1 MVDRSLSR
9 RRVLA
14 GAAGA
19 GVAAAGWLSPPA
31 FATPDTA
38 RQLLQKLA
46 PGESKQGRI
55 TIKAPEIAENGNSV
69 PVTIAVDSPMSE
81 RDHVKAIHVVADGN
95 PNPGVGSF
103 MLSPI
108 NGKAEVQFRVR
119 LAATQ
124 NIVVVAEM
132 SDGTSWS
139 SSREIKVT
147 IGGCGG

>member
-1 MVDRSLSR
+1 MVDRSVSR

-19 GVAAAGWLSPPA
+19 GVVAAGWLASPA
-31 FATPDTA
+31 SATPDSA

-46 PGESKQGRI
+46 PGEAKSGRV

-69 PVTIAVDSPMSE
+69 PITISVDSPMSE

-103 MLSPI
+103 VLSPI
-108 NGKAEVQFRVR
+108 NGKAEVQMRVR
-119 LAATQ
+119 LASTQ

-132 SDGTSWS
+132 SDGTSWAA
-139 SSREIKVT
+139 SREVKVT